1 MNPTATLYMANQT
14 RIIIELL
21 PESAPNTVAS
31 FIYAA
36 SHGVFDGHA
45 IERIVPGNWVD
56 ISYTGFR
63 KKKGQYLIP
72 FESDLHPEITPLNSE
87 VGCVCMGGYG
97 ELGEAGC
104 EFFFPLRPCPEH
116 KGVYPVF
123 GKVISGLEE
132 ILRLEH
138 IETRPVEDFPIA
150 GIEVNTPVQPEVI
163 DHVELDLKGVSY
175 PEPVRINEGV
185 LTPSWAQYWKKQE
198 FLEK

>member
-1 MNPTATLYMANQT
+1 MNPTATLHMANNT
-14 RIIIELL
+14 RIVIELL
-21 PESAPNTVAS
+21 PEIAPNTTAS

-56 ISYTGFR
+56 MSYTGFR
-63 KKKGQYLIP
+63 KKEGQYLIP
-72 FESDLHPEITPLNSE
+72 YESKLHPEITPLDSD

-97 ELGEAGC
+97 ELGQAGC

-116 KGVYPVF
+116 KGLYPVF

-138 IETRPVEDFPIA
+138 VETRPVTDFPIP
-150 GIEVNTPVQPEVI
+150 GLEVNAPVEPEII
-163 DHVELDLKGVSY
+163 DHVELDLKGVTY
-175 PEPVRINEGV
+175 PEPVRVNEGV
-185 LTPSWAQYWKKQE
+185 LTPPWEQFWERYGG
-198 FLEK
+198 